1 MNNFREVIHL
11 DGFFVWNVFQM
22 RGKSGIYLEC
32 VPNKGQNLAFLEY
45 IPNDDKIKAREVNN
59 MVEKRYVARTEY
71 LDFLKRHQGKHIIKV
86 VSGVRRSGKSTLFL
100 LFREYLRAS
109 GVAPEQI
116 ITINFE
122 DMANE
127 PLRDP
132 HALYKYLTNR
142 LDDSKM
148 TYIFLDEIQYVTD
161 FEKVVDSL
169 FIKDNV
175 DLYITGSNAYFLS
188 GEIATLLTG
197 RYVQI
202 NMLPLSFKEFVEWHK
217 QNDLFTN
224 DTDMFNEYL
233 KSSFPYTLFVQDEQ
247 ERMEYLQGIYS
258 TIVLTDIVTRLKVR
272 DVPVLERV
280 IRTLFSDIGSA
291 ISISNIA
298 NTLKSA
304 KLPADNKTIDRYV
317 EGILNSLLMYKAKPY
332 DIHGRSILRANSK
345 YYAVDLGLRRLL
357 LPDHQ
362 QDYGHIIE
370 NIVFLELKRRYPYV
384 YVGRSNDLEVDFVAL
399 NVKNEARYFQV
410 ALTTLDEKVL
420 ERELR
425 PLKQIHD
432 SYPKYLLTMD
442 TLNKDANYDGI
453 QKMNI
458 LDWLLERD

>member
-1 MNNFREVIHL
+1 MEFI
-11 DGFFVWNVFQM
+11 WNVFQI
-22 RGKSGIYLEC
+22 KD
-32 VPNKGQNLAFLEY
+32 KNLAFLEY

-71 LDFLKRHQGKHIIKV
+71 LNFLKRHQGKHIIKV

-100 LFREYLRAS
+100 LFREYLRSS

-127 PLRDP
+127 SLRDP
-132 HALYKYLTNR
+132 YALYKYLTNR
-142 LDDSKM
+142 LDDGKM
-148 TYIFLDEIQYVTD
+148 TYIFLDEIQHVTD

-304 KLPADNKTIDRYV
+304 KLSADNKTIDRYV
-317 EGILNSLLMYKAKPY
+317 EGILNSLLMYEAKPY

-370 NIVFLELKRRYPYV
+370 NIVFLELKRRYPHV

>member
-1 MNNFREVIHL
+1 MVFI
-11 DGFFVWNVFQM
+11 WNVFQIK
-22 RGKSGIYLEC
+22 GKNS
-32 VPNKGQNLAFLEY
+32 AFLEY

-86 VSGVRRSGKSTLFL
+86 VSGVRRSGKTILFSQ
-100 LFREYLRAS
+100 FQEYLRSS

-127 PLRDP
+127 SLRDP
-132 HALYKYLTNR
+132 YALYKYLTDH
-142 LDDSKM
+142 LDEGEM
-148 TYIFLDEIQYVTD
+148 TYIFLDEIQHVTD

-233 KSSFPYTLFVQDEQ
+233 KSSFPYILFVQDEQ

-304 KLPADNKTIDRYV
+304 KLSADNKTIDRYV
-317 EGILNSLLMYKAKPY
+317 EGILNSLLMYEAKPY

-370 NIVFLELKRRYPYV
+370 NIVFLELKRRYPHV

-442 TLNKDANYDGI
+442 TLNKNANYDGI

>member
-1 MNNFREVIHL
+1 MVFI
-11 DGFFVWNVFQM
+11 WNVFQI
-22 RGKSGIYLEC
+22 KDKNS
-32 VPNKGQNLAFLEY
+32 AFLEY

-132 HALYKYLTNR
+132 YALYKYLTNR
-142 LDDSKM
+142 LDDGKM
-148 TYIFLDEIQYVTD
+148 TYIFLDEIQHVTD

-317 EGILNSLLMYKAKPY
+317 EGILNSLLMYEAKPY
-332 DIHGRSILRANSK
+332 DIHSRSILRANSK

-370 NIVFLELKRRYPYV
+370 NIVFLELKRRYPHV

>member
-1 MNNFREVIHL
+1 MVFI
-11 DGFFVWNVFQM
+11 WNVFQIK
-22 RGKSGIYLEC
+22 GKNS
-32 VPNKGQNLAFLEY
+32 AFLEY

-71 LDFLKRHQGKHIIKV
+71 LDFLKRHQGKQIIKV
-86 VSGVRRSGKSTLFL
+86 VSGVRRSGKTILFSQ
-100 LFREYLRAS
+100 FQEYLRSS

-127 PLRDP
+127 SLRDP
-132 HALYKYLTNR
+132 YALYKYLTDH
-142 LDDSKM
+142 LDEGKM
-148 TYIFLDEIQYVTD
+148 TYIFLDEIQHVTD

-317 EGILNSLLMYKAKPY
+317 EGILNSLLMYEAKPY

-370 NIVFLELKRRYPYV
+370 NIVFLELKRRYPHV

>member
-1 MNNFREVIHL
+1 M
-11 DGFFVWNVFQM
+11 
-22 RGKSGIYLEC
+22 
-32 VPNKGQNLAFLEY
+32 
-45 IPNDDKIKAREVNN
+45 
-59 MVEKRYVARTEY
+59 
-71 LDFLKRHQGKHIIKV
+71 
-86 VSGVRRSGKSTLFL
+86 
-100 LFREYLRAS
+100 
-109 GVAPEQI
+109 
-116 ITINFE
+116 
-122 DMANE
+122 
-127 PLRDP
+127 
-132 HALYKYLTNR
+132 
-142 LDDSKM
+142 
-148 TYIFLDEIQYVTD
+148 
-161 FEKVVDSL
+161 
-169 FIKDNV
+169 
-175 DLYITGSNAYFLS
+175 
-188 GEIATLLTG
+188 
-197 RYVQI
+197 
-202 NMLPLSFKEFVEWHK
+202 
-217 QNDLFTN
+217 
-224 DTDMFNEYL
+224 
-233 KSSFPYTLFVQDEQ
+233 
-247 ERMEYLQGIYS
+247 
-258 TIVLTDIVTRLKVR
+258 
-272 DVPVLERV
+272 ERV

-332 DIHGRSILRANSK
+332 DIHGRSILRTNSK

-370 NIVFLELKRRYPYV
+370 NIVFLELKRRYPHV

-425 PLKQIHD
+425 PLKQIHN

>member
-1 MNNFREVIHL
+1 MVFI
-11 DGFFVWNVFQM
+11 WNVFQI
-22 RGKSGIYLEC
+22 KDKNS
-32 VPNKGQNLAFLEY
+32 AFLEY

-59 MVEKRYVARTEY
+59 MVEKRYAARTEY

-132 HALYKYLTNR
+132 HTLYKYLTNR
-142 LDDSKM
+142 LDDGKM
-148 TYIFLDEIQYVTD
+148 TYIFLDEIQHVTD

>member
-1 MNNFREVIHL
+1 MVFI
-11 DGFFVWNVFQM
+11 WNVFQIK
-22 RGKSGIYLEC
+22 GKNS
-32 VPNKGQNLAFLEY
+32 AFLEY

-86 VSGVRRSGKSTLFL
+86 VSGVRRSGKTILFSQ
-100 LFREYLRAS
+100 FQEYLRSS

-127 PLRDP
+127 SLRDP
-132 HALYKYLTNR
+132 YALYKYLTNR
-142 LDDSKM
+142 LDDGKM

-291 ISISNIA
+291 ILISNIA

-370 NIVFLELKRRYPYV
+370 NIVFLELKRRYPHV
-384 YVGRSNDLEVDFVAL
+384 YVGRSNDLKVDFVAL

>member
-1 MNNFREVIHL
+1 MVFI
-11 DGFFVWNVFQM
+11 WNVFQI
-22 RGKSGIYLEC
+22 KDKNS
-32 VPNKGQNLAFLEY
+32 AFLEY

-132 HALYKYLTNR
+132 YALYKYLTNR
-142 LDDSKM
+142 LDDGKM
-148 TYIFLDEIQYVTD
+148 TYIFLDEIQHVTD

>member
-1 MNNFREVIHL
+1 MVFI
-11 DGFFVWNVFQM
+11 WNVFQIK
-22 RGKSGIYLEC
+22 GKNS
-32 VPNKGQNLAFLEY
+32 AFLEY

-100 LFREYLRAS
+100 LFQEYLRAS

-127 PLRDP
+127 SLRDP
-132 HALYKYLTNR
+132 YALYKYLTNR
-142 LDDSKM
+142 LDDGKM
-148 TYIFLDEIQYVTD
+148 TYIFLDEIQHVTD

-317 EGILNSLLMYKAKPY
+317 EGILNSLLMYEAKPY

-370 NIVFLELKRRYPYV
+370 NIVFLELKRRYPHV

>member
-1 MNNFREVIHL
+1 MVFI
-11 DGFFVWNVFQM
+11 WNVFQIK
-22 RGKSGIYLEC
+22 GKNS
-32 VPNKGQNLAFLEY
+32 AFLEY

-71 LDFLKRHQGKHIIKV
+71 LDFLKRHQGKQIIKV
-86 VSGVRRSGKSTLFL
+86 VSGVRRSGKTILFSQ
-100 LFREYLRAS
+100 FQEYLRSS

-127 PLRDP
+127 SLRDP
-132 HALYKYLTNR
+132 YALYKYLTNR
-142 LDDSKM
+142 LDDGKM
-148 TYIFLDEIQYVTD
+148 TYIFLDEIQHVTD

-188 GEIATLLTG
+188 GEIATSLTG

-224 DTDMFNEYL
+224 DIDMFNEYL

-317 EGILNSLLMYKAKPY
+317 EGILNSLLMYEAKPY

-370 NIVFLELKRRYPYV
+370 NIVFLELKRRYPHV

>member
-1 MNNFREVIHL
+1 
-11 DGFFVWNVFQM
+11 
-22 RGKSGIYLEC
+22 
-32 VPNKGQNLAFLEY
+32 
-45 IPNDDKIKAREVNN
+45 

-71 LDFLKRHQGKHIIKV
+71 LDFLKRHQGKQIIKV
-86 VSGVRRSGKSTLFL
+86 VSGVRRSGKTILFSQ
-100 LFREYLRAS
+100 FQEYLRAS

-132 HALYKYLTNR
+132 YALYKYLTNR
-142 LDDSKM
+142 LDDGKM
-148 TYIFLDEIQYVTD
+148 TYIFLDEIQHVTD

-317 EGILNSLLMYKAKPY
+317 EGILNSLLMYEAKPY

-370 NIVFLELKRRYPYV
+370 NIVFLELKRRYPHV

>member
-1 MNNFREVIHL
+1 MIFI
-11 DGFFVWNVFQM
+11 WNVFQI
-22 RGKSGIYLEC
+22 KVKNS
-32 VPNKGQNLAFLEY
+32 AFLEY

-71 LDFLKRHQGKHIIKV
+71 LDFLKRHQGKQIIKV
-86 VSGVRRSGKSTLFL
+86 VSGVRRSGKTILFSQ
-100 LFREYLRAS
+100 FQEYLRSS

-127 PLRDP
+127 SLRDP
-132 HALYKYLTNR
+132 YALYKYLTNR
-142 LDDSKM
+142 LDDGKM
-148 TYIFLDEIQYVTD
+148 TYIFLDEIQHVTD

-317 EGILNSLLMYKAKPY
+317 EGILNSLLMYEAKPY

-370 NIVFLELKRRYPYV
+370 NIVFLELKRRYPHV

>member
-1 MNNFREVIHL
+1 MVFI
-11 DGFFVWNVFQM
+11 WNVFQI
-22 RGKSGIYLEC
+22 KDKNS
-32 VPNKGQNLAFLEY
+32 AFLEY

-132 HALYKYLTNR
+132 YALYKYLTNR
-142 LDDSKM
+142 LDDGKI
-148 TYIFLDEIQYVTD
+148 TYIFLDEIQHVTD

-317 EGILNSLLMYKAKPY
+317 EGILNSLLMYEAKPY
-332 DIHGRSILRANSK
+332 DIHSRSILRANSK

>member
-1 MNNFREVIHL
+1 MTFI
-11 DGFFVWNVFQM
+11 WNMFQIK
-22 RGKSGIYLEC
+22 GK
-32 VPNKGQNLAFLEY
+32 NQAFLEY

-59 MVEKRYVARTEY
+59 MIEKRYVARTEY

-132 HALYKYLTNR
+132 RALYKYLTNR
-142 LDDSKM
+142 LDDGKM
-148 TYIFLDEIQYVTD
+148 TYIFLDEIQHVTD

-317 EGILNSLLMYKAKPY
+317 EGILNSLLMYEAKPY

-370 NIVFLELKRRYPYV
+370 NIVFLELKRRYPHV

-442 TLNKDANYDGI
+442 TLNKDVNYDGI

>member
-1 MNNFREVIHL
+1 MVFI
-11 DGFFVWNVFQM
+11 WNVFQIN
-22 RGKSGIYLEC
+22 GKNS
-32 VPNKGQNLAFLEY
+32 AFLEY

-71 LDFLKRHQGKHIIKV
+71 LDFLKRHQGKQIIKV
-86 VSGVRRSGKSTLFL
+86 VSGVRRSGKTILFSQ
-100 LFREYLRAS
+100 FQEYLRAS

-132 HALYKYLTNR
+132 YALYKYLTNR
-142 LDDSKM
+142 LDDGKI
-148 TYIFLDEIQYVTD
+148 TYIFLDEIQHVTD

-304 KLPADNKTIDRYV
+304 KLSADNKTIDRYV
-317 EGILNSLLMYKAKPY
+317 EGILNSLLMYEAKPY

-370 NIVFLELKRRYPYV
+370 NIVFLELKRRYPHV

>member
-1 MNNFREVIHL
+1 MAFI
-11 DGFFVWNVFQM
+11 WNMFQIK
-22 RGKSGIYLEC
+22 GK
-32 VPNKGQNLAFLEY
+32 NQAFLEY

-132 HALYKYLTNR
+132 HDLYKYLTNR
-142 LDDSKM
+142 LDDGKM
-148 TYIFLDEIQYVTD
+148 TYIFLDEIQHVTD

-224 DTDMFNEYL
+224 DTDMFNQYL

-317 EGILNSLLMYKAKPY
+317 EGILNSLLMYEAKPY

-370 NIVFLELKRRYPYV
+370 NIVFLELKRRYPHV

-442 TLNKDANYDGI
+442 TLNKDVNYDGI